1 MLSESQLA
9 MLRKEAL
16 VAIGCNISSPLFID
30 VAFLGC
36 ACAEGSVKTAQGPK
50 SQPLGMQARAMWLN
64 LTLNT

>member
-1 MLSESQLA
+1 
-9 MLRKEAL
+9 MLRKETS
-16 VAIGCNISSPLFID
+16 VPVSCNISSPLFID

-64 LTLNT
+64 PALNTMRLQC